1 MKTTL
6 ATLTL
11 CLVVLM
17 ATGFPFDRKGGSA
30 AGGGSKEKRV
40 QYAAW
45 DDVNVIAHGLLQ
57 LGQGLKE
64 HVDKTKVQ
72 MRDVSTKLKVF
83 NRTMTDLAKESQKLR
98 VEGEALKG
106 RARELED
113 REGQLLNVTAE
124 LREKAEEMQLER
136 RAMSDRMSRLEERV
150 DSLLQ
155 GGGVLPD
162 LEAGAKNSS
171 DARHIQVMLENQNR
185 RIDDLLERIRLQQE
199 KLDKQNVRIRTLQSQ
214 VVESRNGDA
223 SVEQSDSPIVD
234 AHKPPK
240 PPQPNLLL
248 ATDLGESTPSPVSP
262 LHLLSTVQA
271 LPVHAPAMH
280 AYVTGLLGRALIKVQ
295 EREVEALLLNLSCVN
310 KTASD
315 CHELFLRGETTSGVY
330 TIQPVNAEPFKV
342 FCEMTADGGWTV
354 IQRRQ
359 DGSLDFDQLW
369 EAYVKGF
376 GSLTGE
382 SWLGLEKIHSIAKD
396 GGYIL
401 NIQLSDWNGDVASVK
416 LPFSLGGGES
426 KYSLQVR
433 KDGPFSPLE
442 RSLGA
447 DVLHG
452 LPFSTR
458 DQDNDQK
465 NDTNCAKHLS
475 GGWWFSSCGHSNLNG
490 RYFQSP
496 PPKHRHQRKQGI
508 FWKSWRGRY
517 YPLKNTVM
525 LIAPVSVQSKS

>member
-11 CLVVLM
+11 CLVVLL
-17 ATGFPFDRKGGSA
+17 ATGFPLERKGGSPGG
-30 AGGGSKEKRV
+30 AGAKEKRV

-72 MRDVSTKLKVF
+72 MRDISTKLKVF
-83 NRTMTDLAKESQKLR
+83 NRTVTELGKESQRLR
-98 VEGEALKG
+98 VEGEALKVQAQG
-106 RARELED
+106 LED

-124 LREKAEEMQLER
+124 LKEKAEEMQQER
-136 RAMSDRMSRLEERV
+136 RTMSERMSRLERRV
-150 DSLLQ
+150 DSMLQ
-155 GGGVLPD
+155 GDAVLSEPN
-162 LEAGAKNSS
+162 AGAKNKS
-171 DARHIQVMLENQNR
+171 DVRNIQVMLEAQNK
-185 RIDDLLERIRLQQE
+185 RIDDLMERIRLQQE

-214 VVESRNGDA
+214 IQQSRQRPSPQSSDTDGP
-223 SVEQSDSPIVD
+223 EQRDSP
-234 AHKPPK
+234 A
-240 PPQPNLLL
+240 
-248 ATDLGESTPSPVSP
+248 E
-262 LHLLSTVQA
+262 
-271 LPVHAPAMH
+271 
-280 AYVTGLLGRALIKVQ
+280 
-295 EREVEALLLNLSCVN
+295 
-310 KTASD
+310 TASD

-359 DGSLDFDQLW
+359 DGSVDFDQLW
-369 EAYVKGF
+369 QAYEKGF
-376 GSLTGE
+376 GNLNGE
-382 SWLGLEKIHSIAKD
+382 FWLGLEKIHSIAKY

-401 NIQLSDWNGDVASVK
+401 NIKLSDWGDDLASVRF
-416 LPFSLGGGES
+416 PFQLGGEET
-426 KYSLQVR
+426 KYSLQIQEV
-433 KDGPFSPLE
+433 GTFSILE
-442 RSLGA
+442 SSLGTDA
-447 DVLHG
+447 TSS

-475 GGWWFSSCGHSNLNG
+475 GGWWFSNCGRSNLNG

-496 PPKHRHQRKQGI
+496 PPKQRHQRKQGI
-508 FWKSWRGRY
+508 FWKTWRGRY
-517 YPLKNTVM
+517 YPMKSSVM
-525 LIAPVSVQSKS
+525 MIAPAAIENKS